1 MRDVHLSSGKLK
13 AALAKFRRLRILVI
27 GDLMLDEFIYGRV
40 SRISPE
46 APVPVVHVEKE
57 TTFPGGAANVARNLA
72 ALGIHAELGGSV
84 GQDESG
90 AKLLSLLR
98 HGKIGTTGIARFGN
112 FPTIVKTRVLARQQQ
127 VVRVDREEPGRLTAK
142 DRAAILQKALR
153 LLPRCHAMILEDY
166 GKGLFDQTFVDQLLE
181 AAHRHSIPSTVDPN
195 AHNPLDWR
203 GATLVKP
210 NRLEA
215 FGALGLPDSQKP
227 EDWISV
233 GEELLVNWSCQHL
246 LLTLGEHGMILFQPG
261 HKPHR
266 IPSRAREVY
275 DVSGAGDTAISLLAA
290 GLGAGLTGL
299 VSAELANLAA
309 GIVVGKLGTATV
321 TPAEILEASR
331 RHG

>member
-72 ALGIHAELGGSV
+72 ALGIHAELGGGV

-166 GKGLFDQTFVDQLLE
+166 GKGLFDQTFVDQLLQ

-195 AHNPLDWR
+195 VHNPLDWR

-233 GEELLVNWSCQHL
+233 GEELMVNWSCQHL

>member
-1 MRDVHLSSGKLK
+1 MQEVHLSPAKLR
-13 AALAKFRRLRILVI
+13 AALARFRRLRILVV

-46 APVPVVHVEKE
+46 APVPVVHVERE
-57 TTFPGGAANVARNLA
+57 TTYPGGAANVARNLS
-72 ALGIHAELGGSV
+72 ALGIHAELGGGI
-84 GQDESG
+84 GQDEAG
-90 AKLLSLLR
+90 TKLLGLLR
-98 HGKIGTTGIARFGN
+98 HGKIGTSGIARFSSY
-112 FPTIVKTRVLARQQQ
+112 PTIVKTRVLARQQQ
-127 VVRVDREEPGRLTAK
+127 VVRVDREEPGRLTVQN
-142 DRAAILQKALR
+142 RSAILQKALR
-153 LLPRCHAMILEDY
+153 LLPRCHALILEDY
-166 GKGLFDQTFVDQLLE
+166 GKGLFDQTFADHLLE

-195 AHNPLDWR
+195 VHNPLDWR

-215 FGALGLPDSQKP
+215 FGALGLPDSNKP
-227 EDWISV
+227 EDWTEA
-233 GEELLVNWSCQHL
+233 GTELLVNWACQNL
-246 LLTLGEHGMILFQPG
+246 LLTLGEHGMILFRPG

-290 GLGAGLTGL
+290 GLGAGLSGL

>member
-1 MRDVHLSSGKLK
+1 MV
-13 AALAKFRRLRILVI
+13 

-57 TTFPGGAANVARNLA
+57 TTYPGGAANVARNLA
-72 ALGIHAELGGSV
+72 ALGIHAELGG
-84 GQDESG
+84 GIGHDEAG
-90 AKLLSLLR
+90 TKLLGLLR
-98 HGKIGTTGIARFGN
+98 HGKIGTSGIARFSSY
-112 FPTIVKTRVLARQQQ
+112 PTIVKTRVLARQQQ
-127 VVRVDREEPGRLTAK
+127 VVRVDREEPGRLTAQN
-142 DRAAILQKALR
+142 RTAILQKVLR
-153 LLPRCHAMILEDY
+153 LLPRCHALILEDY
-166 GKGLFDQTFVDQLLE
+166 GKGLFDQAFADHLLE
-181 AAHRHSIPSTVDPN
+181 AAHQHSIPSAVDPN
-195 AHNPLDWR
+195 VHNPLDWR

-215 FGALGLPDSQKP
+215 FGALGLPDSNKP
-227 EDWISV
+227 EDWTEV
-233 GEELLVNWSCQHL
+233 GTELLVNWSCQNL
-246 LLTLGEHGMILFQPG
+246 LLTLGEHGMILFRPG
-261 HKPHR
+261 QKPHR

-290 GLGAGLTGL
+290 GLGAGLSGL

-321 TPAEILEASR
+321 TSNEILEASR

>member
-1 MRDVHLSSGKLK
+1 MPEVHLSPAKLK
-13 AALAKFRRLRILVI
+13 AALARFRRLRILVV

-57 TTFPGGAANVARNLA
+57 TAYPGGAANVARNLA
-72 ALGIHAELGGSV
+72 AIGIHADLSGGV
-84 GQDESG
+84 GQDETG
-90 AKLLSLLR
+90 TKLLGLLR
-98 HGKIGTTGIARFGN
+98 HGKIGTTGIARFASY
-112 FPTIVKTRVLARQQQ
+112 PTIVKTRVLARQQQ
-127 VVRVDREEPGRLTAK
+127 VVRVDREEPGLLTP
-142 DRAAILQKALR
+142 RNRSAILQKALR
-153 LLPRCHAMILEDY
+153 LLPRCHALVLEDY
-166 GKGLFDQTFVDQLLE
+166 GKGLFDQSFVDQLLD
-181 AAHRHSIPSTVDPN
+181 AARRHSIPSTVDPN

-215 FGALGLPDSQKP
+215 FRALNLPDSQKP
-227 EDWISV
+227 TDWISV
-233 GEELLVNWSCQHL
+233 GEELLVNWSCRHL

-261 HKPHR
+261 QRPHR

-290 GLGAGLTGL
+290 GLGAGLSGL
-299 VSAELANLAA
+299 ISAELANLAA

-321 TPAEILEASR
+321 SPTEILEAFR

>member
-1 MRDVHLSSGKLK
+1 MQAAHFSPAKLR
-13 AALAKFRRLRILVI
+13 AVFTRFRRLRILVI

-46 APVPVVHVEKE
+46 APVPVVHVEKQ
-57 TTFPGGAANVARNLA
+57 TGYPGGAANVARNLA
-72 ALGIHAELGGSV
+72 ALGVHAELGGGV
-84 GQDESG
+84 GRDE
-90 AKLLSLLR
+90 AADKLLSLLR
-98 HGKIGTTGIARFGN
+98 HGKIGTTGIARFRSY
-112 FPTIVKTRVLARQQQ
+112 PTIVKTRVLARQQQ
-127 VVRVDREEPGRLTAK
+127 VVRVDREEPNRLTPR
-142 DRAAILQKALR
+142 DRAVILRKALR
-153 LLPRCHAMILEDY
+153 LLPKCHALILEDY
-166 GKGLFDQTFVDQLLE
+166 GKGLFDQAFADQLLA
-181 AAHRHSIPSTVDPN
+181 AAHKHGVPAAVDPN
-195 AHNPLDWR
+195 VHNPLDWR

-215 FGALGLPDSQKP
+215 FGALGLPDSQNA

-233 GEELLVNWSCQHL
+233 GEELLVNWACQHL

-290 GLGAGLTGL
+290 GLAAGLSGRE
-299 VSAELANLAA
+299 SAELANLAA

-321 TPAEILEASR
+321 TPPEILEASR

>member
-1 MRDVHLSSGKLK
+1 MQAAHFSPAKLR
-13 AALAKFRRLRILVI
+13 AVFTRFRRLRILVI

-46 APVPVVHVEKE
+46 APVPVVHVEKQ
-57 TTFPGGAANVARNLA
+57 TGYPGGAANVARNLA
-72 ALGIHAELGGSV
+72 ALGVHAELGGGV
-84 GQDESG
+84 GRDE
-90 AKLLSLLR
+90 AAEKLLSLLR
-98 HGKIGTTGIARFGN
+98 HGKIGTTGIARFRN
-112 FPTIVKTRVLARQQQ
+112 YPTIVKTRVLARQQQ
-127 VVRVDREEPGRLTAK
+127 VVRVDREEPNRLTPR
-142 DRAAILQKALR
+142 DRAVILRKALR
-153 LLPRCHAMILEDY
+153 LLPKCHGLILEDY
-166 GKGLFDQTFVDQLLE
+166 GKGLFDQAFADQLLA
-181 AAHRHSIPSTVDPN
+181 AAHKHGVPAAVDPN
-195 AHNPLDWR
+195 VHNPLDWR

-215 FGALGLPDSQKP
+215 FGALGLPDSQNA

-233 GEELLVNWSCQHL
+233 GEELLVNWACQHL

-290 GLGAGLTGL
+290 GLAAGLSGRE
-299 VSAELANLAA
+299 SAELANLAA

-321 TPAEILEASR
+321 TPPEILEASR

>member
-1 MRDVHLSSGKLK
+1 MQVAHFSPAKLR
-13 AALAKFRRLRILVI
+13 AVLTRFRRLRILVI
-27 GDLMLDEFIYGRV
+27 GDLMLDEFIYGKV

-46 APVPVVHVEKE
+46 APVPVVHVERQ
-57 TTFPGGAANVARNLA
+57 TGYPGGAANVARNLA
-72 ALGIHAELGGSV
+72 ALGVHAELGGAV
-84 GQDESG
+84 GRDEAAG
-90 AKLLSLLR
+90 KLLSLLR
-98 HGKIGTTGIARFGN
+98 HGKIGTTGIARFRN
-112 FPTIVKTRVLARQQQ
+112 YPTIVKTRVLARQQQ
-127 VVRVDREEPGRLTAK
+127 VVRVDREDPKRLTAR
-142 DRAAILQKALR
+142 DRVVILQKALR
-153 LLPRCHAMILEDY
+153 LLPKCHALILEDY
-166 GKGLFDQTFVDQLLE
+166 GKGLFDQAFADQLLA
-181 AAHRHSIPSTVDPN
+181 AAHKHGVPAAVDPN
-195 AHNPLDWR
+195 VHNPLDWR

-215 FGALGLPDSQKP
+215 FGALGLPDSQNA

-233 GEELLVNWSCQHL
+233 GEQLLVNWACQHL

-290 GLGAGLTGL
+290 GLAAGLSGRE
-299 VSAELANLAA
+299 SAELANLAA

-321 TPAEILEASR
+321 TPPEILEASR

>member
-1 MRDVHLSSGKLK
+1 MRDVHLSPAKLR
-13 AALAKFRRLRILVI
+13 AALARFRRLRILVV

-46 APVPVVHVEKE
+46 APVPVVHVDKE
-57 TTFPGGAANVARNLA
+57 TVYPGGAANVARNLA
-72 ALGIHAELGGSV
+72 ALGIHAELGG
-84 GQDESG
+84 GIGRDDAAG
-90 AKLLSLLR
+90 KLLALLR

-112 FPTIVKTRVLARQQQ
+112 YPTIVKTRVLARQQQ
-127 VVRVDREEPGRLTAK
+127 VVRVDREDPGRLTAR
-142 DRAAILQKALR
+142 DRAAILQKTLR
-153 LLPRCHAMILEDY
+153 LLPKCHALIVEDY
-166 GKGLFDQTFVDQLLE
+166 GKGLFDQTFVDHLLE
-181 AAHRHSIPSTVDPN
+181 AARKHGVPSTVDPN
-195 AHNPLDWR
+195 VHNPLDWR

-290 GLGAGLTGL
+290 GLGAGLSGL

-321 TPAEILEASR
+321 TPSEILEASR

>member
-1 MRDVHLSSGKLK
+1 MQDVHLSPAKLR
-13 AALAKFRRLRILVI
+13 ATLARFRRLRILVV

-72 ALGIHAELGGSV
+72 ALGIHAELGG
-84 GQDESG
+84 GIGRDESG
-90 AKLLSLLR
+90 TKLLSLLR
-98 HGKIGTTGIARFGN
+98 HGKIGTTAIARFPSY
-112 FPTIVKTRVLARQQQ
+112 PTIVKTRVLARQQQ
-127 VVRVDREEPGRLTAK
+127 VVRVDREDPGRLTAR
-142 DRAAILQKALR
+142 DRGAILQKTLR
-153 LLPRCHAMILEDY
+153 LLPKCDALILEDY
-166 GKGLFDQTFVDQLLE
+166 GKGLFDQTFVDHLLE
-181 AAHRHSIPSTVDPN
+181 AAHRHGVPSTVDPN
-195 AHNPLDWR
+195 VHNPLDWR

-215 FGALGLPDSQKP
+215 FGALGLPDSHQP
-227 EDWISV
+227 ADWISV

-290 GLGAGLTGL
+290 GLGAGLSGL
-299 VSAELANLAA
+299 ISAELANLAA

>member
-1 MRDVHLSSGKLK
+1 MQEVHLSPAKLR
-13 AALAKFRRLRILVI
+13 AALARFRRLRILVV

-57 TTFPGGAANVARNLA
+57 TTYPGGAANVARNLA
-72 ALGIHAELGGSV
+72 ALGIHAELGGGI
-84 GQDESG
+84 GQDEAG
-90 AKLLSLLR
+90 TKLLGLLR
-98 HGKIGTTGIARFGN
+98 HGKIGTTGIARFSSY
-112 FPTIVKTRVLARQQQ
+112 PTIVKTRVLARQQQ
-127 VVRVDREEPGRLTAK
+127 VVRVDREEPSRLTPQN
-142 DRAAILQKALR
+142 RSTILQKALR
-153 LLPRCHAMILEDY
+153 LLPRCHALVLEDY
-166 GKGLFDQTFVDQLLE
+166 GKGLFDQAFVDQLLE
-181 AAHRHSIPSTVDPN
+181 AAHRRSIPSAVDPN
-195 AHNPLDWR
+195 VHNPLDWH

-215 FGALGLPDSQKP
+215 FAAVGLPDSQKP
-227 EDWISV
+227 SDWISV
-233 GEELLVNWSCQHL
+233 GEELLVNWSCRYL
-246 LLTLGEHGMILFQPG
+246 LLTLGEHGMILFQAG
-261 HKPHR
+261 QKPRR

-290 GLGAGLTGL
+290 GLGAGLSGL

-321 TPAEILEASR
+321 TPTEILEASR

>member
-1 MRDVHLSSGKLK
+1 MRDVHLSPAKLR
-13 AALAKFRRLRILVI
+13 AALARFRRLKILVV

-57 TTFPGGAANVARNLA
+57 TTYPGGAANVARNLA
-72 ALGIHAELGGSV
+72 ALGIHAELGGGI

-90 AKLLSLLR
+90 SKLLSLLK
-98 HGKIGTTGIARFGN
+98 HGKIGTTGIARFAS

-127 VVRVDREEPGRLTAK
+127 VVRVDREEPGRLTAR
-142 DRAAILQKALR
+142 DRSTILQKTLR
-153 LLPRCHAMILEDY
+153 LLPKCDALILEDY
-166 GKGLFDQTFVDQLLE
+166 GKGIFDQTFVDHLLD
-181 AAHRHSIPSTVDPN
+181 AARKHGVPSTVDPN
-195 AHNPLDWR
+195 VHNPLDWR

-215 FGALGLPDSQKP
+215 FGALGLPDSHNP

-290 GLGAGLTGL
+290 GLGAGLSGL

-321 TPAEILEASR
+321 SPSDILEASR